1 MTDTQKCDAVTV
13 DWGRFDGMVESLEL
27 GESAGL
33 ESDDVND
40 VVQAAISDGVLVAPE
55 GCDLVAYYLDGGD
68 PGFIFGLRPFADG
81 TFASSANVTSFFV
94 EARDLY
100 SKSDDVAAL
109 AREVVDIVAGEYTA
123 LLPAYYKA
131 FGAPVDVVTVSYD
144 WMSGLGFTVAMSAPE
159 VVVGPFGSHGVTYGV
174 DEDGESYAT
183 IGFVLPEGVFAEIE
197 DGTYGNL
204 TGLRIYLAGED

>member
-1 MTDTQKCDAVTV
+1 MTNNTKCDAVTV
-13 DWGRFDGMVESLEL
+13 DWERFDVTLDALEL

-40 VVQAAISDGVLVAPE
+40 IVQGAISDGVLVAPE
-55 GCDLVAYYLDGGD
+55 GCDLVAYYLRGDD

-81 TFASSANVTSFFV
+81 AFASSANVTSFFV

-100 SKSDDVAAL
+100 SESDDVAAL

-131 FGAPVDVVTVSYD
+131 FGEAVDVATVSYD
-144 WMSGLGFTVAMSAPE
+144 WMSGLGFVVANAPE

-174 DEDGESYAT
+174 DEDGERYASV
-183 IGFVLPEGVFAEIE
+183 GFVLPEGVYAEIE
-197 DGTYGNL
+197 DGTYGTL
-204 TGLRIYLAGED
+204 TGLRIYLNGEE

>member
-1 MTDTQKCDAVTV
+1 MTNIKQSDAVTV
-13 DWGRFDGMVESLEL
+13 DGDRFDAMLQSLEL
-27 GESAGL
+27 EETSRL
-33 ESDDVND
+33 EADDVNEI
-40 VVQAAISDGVLVAPE
+40 VQAAISGGVLVAPE

-94 EARDLY
+94 EVRDLY
-100 SKSDDVAAL
+100 SESDDGAAL

-131 FGAPVDVVTVSYD
+131 FGAPVDVATISYD
-144 WMSGLGFTVAMSAPE
+144 WMSGLGCDVANAPE
-159 VVVGPFGSHGVTYGV
+159 VIVGPFGSHGVRYGN
-174 DEDGESYAT
+174 DEDNEPYAT
-183 IGFVLPEGVFAEIE
+183 VGFVLPEGVFAEIE

-204 TGLRIYLAGED
+204 TGLRIYLNGEE